1 MTTHNA
7 GARGHPSEINS
18 PTGASFSITNAK
30 LYVPITTLS
39 TEDDNKLLQQLKIRF
54 KRTVIWSNSAANK
67 GQLTVNYCQLSVFDC
82 SYLSCNDHRDRWVF
96 QEIFFVIIF

>member
-7 GARGHPSEINS
+7 GTRGQPSEINS

-39 TEDDNKLLQQLKIRF
+39 TEDDNKLLQLKIGF
-54 KRTVIWSNSAANK
+54 KRTVRWSNSAANK
-67 GQLTVNYCQLSVFDC
+67 GQLTVNYCELSVFDR
-82 SYLSCNDHRDRWVF
+82 SYLSSNDHRDRWVF
-96 QEIFFVIIF
+96 QEIFFVTIF

>member
-39 TEDDNKLLQQLKIRF
+39 TEDDN
-54 KRTVIWSNSAANK
+54 
-67 GQLTVNYCQLSVFDC
+67 
-82 SYLSCNDHRDRWVF
+82 
-96 QEIFFVIIF
+96 IITTIKNRI

>member
-7 GARGHPSEINS
+7 GARGQPSEINS

-39 TEDDNKLLQQLKIRF
+39 TEDDN
-54 KRTVIWSNSAANK
+54 
-67 GQLTVNYCQLSVFDC
+67 NY
-82 SYLSCNDHRDRWVF
+82 N
-96 QEIFFVIIF
+96 

>member
-1 MTTHNA
+1 MATHNA

-39 TEDDNKLLQQLKIRF
+39 TEDDNKLLQQLKIGF
-54 KRTVIWSNSAANK
+54 KRTVRWSNSAANK
-67 GQLTVNYCQLSVFDC
+67 GQLTVTYCQSSVFDH
-82 SYLSCNDHRDRWVF
+82 SYLSCNDRFF